1 MVFAPSPML
10 SVTVESKGDLP
21 DVHLHA
27 GGQGFWLARMI
38 AELGVEVTLCGTFGG
53 ETGEV
58 LHTLIERASVAVHRV
73 AAEPANAAEIHDRRG
88 GESVTVAEMPA
99 TPLSRHVVDELFGA
113 ALVEGLTATV
123 CVLGGPT
130 APDVLP
136 PDVYRRLAADLV
148 SNGKTVVADLS
159 GEFLTAV
166 LDGGISIIK
175 ASHEDL
181 VADGQARSGEA
192 ADLADAI
199 GRLHARGAGTV
210 VVSRADLP
218 ALAMLDDE
226 IVEVVS
232 PRLEPVEVR
241 GAGDSMTAGIAV
253 AVARGQGLDSAL
265 RLGAAAGSL
274 NVTRRGLGSGQR
286 GDIERLAGQ
295 VFLRRFRPGEPTPQV
310 ATPDDLAAR
319 VGRL

>member
-1 MVFAPSPML
+1 ML
-10 SVTVESKGDLP
+10 SVSVETKGGVP

-38 AELGVEVTLCGTFGG
+38 AELGIDVTLCGTFGG
-53 ETGEV
+53 ESGDV
-58 LHTLIERASVAVHRV
+58 LHTLIQRAGVAVHRV
-73 AAEPANAAEIHDRRG
+73 TAEHANPAEIHDRRG
-88 GESVTVAEMPA
+88 GQPVTVAEMPP
-99 TPLSRHVVDELFGA
+99 TPLSRHEVDELFGA

-123 CVLGGPT
+123 CVLGGPA
-130 APDVLP
+130 APDVLA

-148 SNGKTVVADLS
+148 SNGKTVIADLS

-166 LDGGISIIK
+166 LDGGISIVK

-181 VADGQARSGEA
+181 VADGLARSGDA

-199 GRLHARGAGTV
+199 TRLHARGAATV
-210 VVSRADLP
+210 VVSRGDQP

-253 AVARGQGLDSAL
+253 AVARGQGLEGAL

-286 GDIERLAGQ
+286 RDIETLAEHLS
-295 VFLRRFRPGEPTPQV
+295 LRCFRPGEPTPQV

-319 VGRL
+319 VGPL